1 MVHKYVAR
9 RCVSDSNM
17 EKLSGKQVTKNHL
30 RTIFDMDVD
39 VYTEDGR
46 ILARFRKGVL
56 NNKKG
61 QEFYDNVID
70 FAMINTH
77 NRGELNGVKKGNRR
91 DITNNK
97 GVKTNILGYMDGFS
111 PTQKI
116 VLKNNNL
123 LTPLSIRETRFNI
136 DYPEQWKKCL
146 PLIKDINT
154 LYKKLIPSQ
163 YKKQNK
169 KAKSLT
175 FKIPNT
181 AFTTITTNVNV
192 TTKIHKDR
200 GDDVEG
206 FGNLA
211 VIENGEYEG
220 GETCLPQYGVGF
232 NVRSGD
238 ILFMDVHEWH
248 GNLPIKLKQPDA
260 VRLSIVCYLR
270 TNIWKEEQKYSKS
283 YVKKHIK
290 VLKQLTKKRKIGGK
304 NKTMKVNN

>member
-1 MVHKYVAR
+1 MVNKYVAKM
-9 RCVSDSNM
+9 CITDSKM
-17 EKLSGKQVTKNHL
+17 EKLSGKQVDMNHL
-30 RTIFDMDVD
+30 RTVFEMDVD
-39 VYTEDGR
+39 VYTECGR

-61 QEFYDNVID
+61 QVFYDNVID
-70 FAMINTH
+70 FAKINTYS
-77 NRGELNGVKKGNRR
+77 RGELNGVKKGNRQ

-116 VLKNNNL
+116 VLKKNDL
-123 LTPLSIRETRFNI
+123 STPLSIRETRFNI
-136 DYPEQWKKCL
+136 DYTEQWKRCL
-146 PLIKDINT
+146 PFIKDINT

-163 YKKQNK
+163 YQKQNK

-181 AFTTITTNVNV
+181 AFTTVTTNVNV

-206 FGNLA
+206 FGNLV
-211 VIENGEYEG
+211 VIEKGEYEG

-283 YVKKHIK
+283 DVKTHVK
-290 VLKQLTKKRKIGGK
+290 VLKQLTNKRKIGGK
-304 NKTMKVNN
+304 NKTMKK

>member
-1 MVHKYVAR
+1 MVNKYIAKKHI
-9 RCVSDSNM
+9 SDSKM
-17 EKLSGKQVTKNHL
+17 ETLSGKQVSNKHL
-30 RTIFDMDVD
+30 TTVFDMDVD
-39 VYTEDGR
+39 VYTNEGR
-46 ILARFRKGVL
+46 IIARFRKGAL
-56 NNKKG
+56 NNTKAVD
-61 QEFYDNVID
+61 FYENVID
-70 FAMINTH
+70 FAKINTYS
-77 NRGELNGVKKGNRR
+77 RGELNGVKKGHRR

-111 PTQKI
+111 PSQKI
-116 VLKNNNL
+116 ILKSNDL
-123 LTPLSIRETRFNI
+123 TTPLSIRETRFNI

-146 PLIKDINT
+146 PFIKDINT
-154 LYKKLIPSQ
+154 LYKKIIPSHYQ
-163 YKKQNK
+163 KQNK

-181 AFTTITTNVNV
+181 AFTTVTTNVNV
-192 TTKIHKDR
+192 TTKIHKDK

-211 VIENGEYEG
+211 VIENGDYEG

-283 YVKKHIK
+283 DVKTHVK
-290 VLKQLTKKRKIGGK
+290 VLKQLTNKRKIGGK
-304 NKTMKVNN
+304 NKTMKK

>member
-1 MVHKYVAR
+1 MVNKYIAKKHI
-9 RCVSDSNM
+9 SDSKM
-17 EKLSGKQVTKNHL
+17 ETLSGKQVSNKHL
-30 RTIFDMDVD
+30 TTVFDMDVD
-39 VYTEDGR
+39 VYTNEGR
-46 ILARFRKGVL
+46 IIARFRKGAL
-56 NNKKG
+56 NNTKAVD
-61 QEFYDNVID
+61 FYENVID
-70 FAMINTH
+70 FAKINTYS
-77 NRGELNGVKKGNRR
+77 RGELNGVKKGHRR

-111 PTQKI
+111 PSQKI
-116 VLKNNNL
+116 ILKSNDL
-123 LTPLSIRETRFNI
+123 TTPLSIRETRFNI

-146 PLIKDINT
+146 PFIKDINT
-154 LYKKLIPSQ
+154 LYKKIIPSHYQ
-163 YKKQNK
+163 KQNK
-169 KAKSLT
+169 KAKPLT

-181 AFTTITTNVNV
+181 AFTTVTTNVNV
-192 TTKIHKDR
+192 TTKIHKDK

-283 YVKKHIK
+283 DVKTHVK
-290 VLKQLTKKRKIGGK
+290 VLKQLTNKRKIGGK
-304 NKTMKVNN
+304 NKTMKK

>member
-1 MVHKYVAR
+1 MVNKYIAKKHI
-9 RCVSDSNM
+9 SDSKM
-17 EKLSGKQVTKNHL
+17 ETLSGKQVSNKHL
-30 RTIFDMDVD
+30 TRLFDMDVD
-39 VYTEDGR
+39 VYTDDGR
-46 ILARFRKGVL
+46 IIARFRKGAL
-56 NNKKG
+56 NNAKAKD
-61 QEFYDNVID
+61 FYENVID
-70 FAMINTH
+70 FAKINTYS
-77 NRGELNGVKKGNRR
+77 RGELNGVKKGHRR

-111 PTQKI
+111 PSQKI
-116 VLKNNNL
+116 ILKNNDL
-123 LTPLSIRETRFNI
+123 TTPLSIRETRFNI
-136 DYPEQWKKCL
+136 DYPEEWKKCI
-146 PLIKDINT
+146 PFIKDINT
-154 LYKKLIPSQ
+154 LYKKLIPSHYQ
-163 YKKQNK
+163 KQNK

-181 AFTTITTNVNV
+181 AFTTVTTNVNV
-192 TTKIHKDR
+192 TTKIHKDK

-283 YVKKHIK
+283 DVKKHIK

-304 NKTMKVNN
+304 NKTMKK